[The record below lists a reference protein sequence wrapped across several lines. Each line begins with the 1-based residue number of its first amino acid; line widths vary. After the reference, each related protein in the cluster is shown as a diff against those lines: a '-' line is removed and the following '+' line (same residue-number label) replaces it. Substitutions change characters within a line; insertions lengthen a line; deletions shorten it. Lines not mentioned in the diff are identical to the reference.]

1 MPFNRITLLAVL
13 ATLTLALA
21 GVAAASPVR
30 YALDA
35 SASVVGFET
44 DFGPDRIT
52 GRMPVT
58 RADLSLDFARVANS
72 TVAVTLDASAAQA
85 SFPFAA
91 QAMRGPKVLDAAN
104 HPQIT
109 FQSTSVKTA
118 GDGARVDGQLTI
130 RGETRPMVLRAMIW
144 RKQGS
149 QADDL
154 SHLVIRLTGAV
165 NRSAFGAT
173 GWSDMVGDEVRLD
186 ILARIAQVP

>member
-1 MPFNRITLLAVL
+1 MAFSRAALLAAL
-13 ATLTLALA
+13 ASLALA
-21 GVAAASPVR
+21 AAALAAPVS
-30 YALDA
+30 YALDT

-52 GRMPVT
+52 GQMPVI
-58 RADLSLDFARVANS
+58 RADLSLDFARAANS
-72 TVAVTLDASAAQA
+72 TVAVTLDAARAQA

-91 QAMRGPKVLDAAN
+91 QAMRGPKVLDTAN
-104 HPQIT
+104 HPQIA
-109 FQSTSVKTA
+109 FQSTAVKA
-118 GDGARVDGQLTI
+118 ADDGAWVDGQVTI
-130 RGETRPMVLRAMIW
+130 RGETRPMVLHATIW

-149 QADDL
+149 QTDDL

-165 NRSAFGAT
+165 NRSDFGAT